1 MKIEKDLLT
10 SIENS
15 FRGMKLH
22 SGFKL
27 IKTNFDKRRV
37 EATYKHKDKEMCV
50 EMEMQFFI
58 PRFYLGQE
66 DPIQEVVTLTN
77 ICRGLFV
84 NENYEMYGL
93 NITRETIK
101 AEFFNPN
108 DSTSIK
114 VKTLR

>member
-15 FRGMKLH
+15 FRGMLLH

-37 EATYKHKDKEMCV
+37 EATYKHKDKDMGV

-58 PRFYLGQE
+58 PRFHLGQE
-66 DPIQEVVTLTN
+66 DPIQEVATLSN
-77 ICRGLFV
+77 ICRGLSI
-84 NENYEMYGL
+84 NENYEMFGL
-93 NITRETIK
+93 SITRETVK
-101 AEFFNPN
+101 VEFFNPV

>member
-1 MKIEKDLLT
+1 MKIENVLLI

-15 FRGMKLH
+15 FRGMQLH
-22 SGFKL
+22 NEFKL

-37 EATYKHKDKEMCV
+37 EATYKHKDTDMCV

-58 PRFYLGQE
+58 PRFHIGHE
-66 DPIQEVVTLTN
+66 DPIEEVVTLSN
-77 ICRGLFV
+77 ICRGLSI
-84 NENYEMYGL
+84 NENYQMYGL

-101 AEFFNPN
+101 AEFFNPA